1 LGLPRQAWFSD
12 NPAAPDCSYK
22 RGFDGICSEDP
33 MFSFFQ
39 PNRNSHLRRV
49 MTLLEEANL
58 ARIEHQAAAEH
69 HGALARMYAERA
81 KRLEREVY
89 GSTHLPVAE
98 GHGHGSKNQDDKA
111 VLYALDANNRRLE
124 AQLKS

>member
-1 LGLPRQAWFSD
+1 
-12 NPAAPDCSYK
+12 
-22 RGFDGICSEDP
+22 

-39 PNRNSHLRRV
+39 PNRNGHLRRV
-49 MTLLEEANL
+49 MTLLEEAHL

-89 GSTHLPVAE
+89 GTAQIAQGE
-98 GHGHGSKNQDDKA
+98 GNGSSKA
-111 VLYALDANNRRLE
+111 SSSSSSDEKVVYALDANRRLDGN
-124 AQLKS
+124 AKAS

>member
-1 LGLPRQAWFSD
+1 
-12 NPAAPDCSYK
+12 
-22 RGFDGICSEDP
+22 

-39 PNRNSHLRRV
+39 PNPNSHLRRV

-81 KRLEREVY
+81 KRLEREIY
-89 GSTHLPVAE
+89 SSTRLPLGE
-98 GHGHGSKNQDDKA
+98 GGAPSPAQDDK
-111 VLYALDANNRRLE
+111 VVYALGASRRLE
-124 AQLKS
+124 TQAKP

>member
-1 LGLPRQAWFSD
+1 
-12 NPAAPDCSYK
+12 
-22 RGFDGICSEDP
+22 
-33 MFSFFQ
+33 MFNIFQ
-39 PNRNSHLRRV
+39 PNRNGHLRRI

-89 GSTHLPVAE
+89 GTAHVPLGEGVAAPKLPDEKPV
-98 GHGHGSKNQDDKA
+98 
-111 VLYALDANNRRLE
+111 VYALGANRRDGQSK
-124 AQLKS
+124 A

>member
-1 LGLPRQAWFSD
+1 
-12 NPAAPDCSYK
+12 
-22 RGFDGICSEDP
+22 

-39 PNRNSHLRRV
+39 PNRNGHLRRV
-49 MTLLEEANL
+49 MTLLEEAHL

-89 GSTHLPVAE
+89 GSTHVPLGEGGTAPHKTSDEKPV
-98 GHGHGSKNQDDKA
+98 
-111 VLYALDANNRRLE
+111 VYALDAGRRLE
-124 AQLKS
+124 GQAKG

>member
-1 LGLPRQAWFSD
+1 
-12 NPAAPDCSYK
+12 
-22 RGFDGICSEDP
+22 

-39 PNRNSHLRRV
+39 PNRNGHLRRV
-49 MTLLEEANL
+49 MTLLEEAHL

-89 GSTHLPVAE
+89 GAPNVSLGEGGAPQKMTDEKPV
-98 GHGHGSKNQDDKA
+98 
-111 VLYALDANNRRLE
+111 VYALGANRRDGQ
-124 AQLKS
+124 AKG

>member
-1 LGLPRQAWFSD
+1 
-12 NPAAPDCSYK
+12 
-22 RGFDGICSEDP
+22 

-39 PNRNSHLRRV
+39 PNRNGHLRRV
-49 MTLLEEANL
+49 MTLLEEAHL

-89 GSTHLPVAE
+89 GTAQIAQAE
-98 GHGHGSKNQDDKA
+98 GNGSSKA
-111 VLYALDANNRRLE
+111 SSSSSSDEKVVYALDANRRLDGN
-124 AQLKS
+124 AKAS

>member
-1 LGLPRQAWFSD
+1 MENL
-12 NPAAPDCSYK
+12 
-22 RGFDGICSEDP
+22 

-39 PNRNSHLRRV
+39 HNRNGHIRRV
-49 MTLLEEANL
+49 ITLLEEAHL

-89 GSTHLPVAE
+89 GAAHPPLGE
-98 GHGHGSKNQDDKA
+98 GGASNKGTDEKH
-111 VLYALDANNRRLE
+111 VVYALDASRRLE
-124 AQLKS
+124 PHAKN

>member
-1 LGLPRQAWFSD
+1 
-12 NPAAPDCSYK
+12 
-22 RGFDGICSEDP
+22 

-69 HGALARMYAERA
+69 HGALGRMYAERA
-81 KRLEREVY
+81 KRLERELY
-89 GSTHLPVAE
+89 ASTHLPVD
-98 GHGHGSKNQDDKA
+98 GHAGGKGQDDKA
-111 VLYALDANNRRLE
+111 VLYALDANRRLE
-124 AQLKS
+124 SQLKS

>member
-1 LGLPRQAWFSD
+1 
-12 NPAAPDCSYK
+12 
-22 RGFDGICSEDP
+22 

-39 PNRNSHLRRV
+39 PNRNGHLRRV
-49 MTLLEEANL
+49 MTLLEEAHL

-89 GSTHLPVAE
+89 GSAQLAAAE
-98 GHGHGSKNQDDKA
+98 GNGSSKA
-111 VLYALDANNRRLE
+111 SSSSSSSSSDEKVVYALDANRRLDGN
-124 AQLKS
+124 AKAS